1 MSSVSTRRL
10 TGVVSFPLF
19 CAALL
24 SAGSVAA
31 QEDLLVGSWECS
43 ADYEEEGAS
52 MSTEL
57 TETFRADH
65 TMHVD
70 GEVKVDVDTEDFKLK
85 TSFSIKV
92 SGTWRLE
99 PMVLWE
105 KWSNYEFE
113 LTSKRPSPMEE
124 TLVQQLSQS
133 LQPEDEESDS
143 RIVSLTATRM
153 QLDDDGPVYCERLKD

>member
-1 MSSVSTRRL
+1 MSSVSTSRL
-10 TGVVSFPLF
+10 TAFVGFSVF
-19 CAALL
+19 CTALL
-24 SAGSVAA
+24 SAGRVAA
-31 QEDLLVGSWECS
+31 QEDLLIGSWACS
-43 ADYEEEGAS
+43 AGYEEEGGS
-52 MSTEL
+52 MSTEF

-70 GEVKVDVDTEDFKLK
+70 GEVKVDVDTEDFKVK
-85 TSFSIKV
+85 TSFSIEI

-133 LQPEDEESDS
+133 LQPEDEESDTK
-143 RIVSLTATRM
+143 IVSLTATRM